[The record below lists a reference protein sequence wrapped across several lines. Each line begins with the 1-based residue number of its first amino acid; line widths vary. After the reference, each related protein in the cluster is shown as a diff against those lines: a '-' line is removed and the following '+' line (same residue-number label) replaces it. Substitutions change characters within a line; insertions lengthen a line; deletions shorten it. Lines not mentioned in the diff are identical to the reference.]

1 MSMNE
6 KRKFGFFKHIIIT
19 YKASLAFLYMKLF
32 KKKHGLKFDF
42 KERIMLAVTEVN
54 GCVMCS
60 YVHTKLAT
68 KAGLTDKDIKSLLEG
83 ELEGVPDDQSLGV
96 LFAKDYAFNKE
107 KVDKEFYDRLVEHY
121 GHRKSRAILGASEFI
136 TMTNSMGISMALLKN
151 TLSFK
156 HVKGSNILNEIFIP
170 LSTMVFFPTFLILNL
185 LIIPF
190 HAIRV
195 FNRN

>member
-1 MSMNE
+1 MVVNAT
-6 KRKFGFFKHIIIT
+6 RLGFTFE
-19 YKASLAFLYMKLF
+19 
-32 KKKHGLKFDF
+32 FDT
-42 KERIMLAVTEVN
+42 IN
-54 GCVMCS
+54 
-60 YVHTKLAT
+60 
-68 KAGLTDKDIKSLLEG
+68 KD
-83 ELEGVPDDQSLGV
+83 
-96 LFAKDYAFNKE
+96 

-121 GHRKSRAILGASEFI
+121 VHRKSRAILGASEFI
-136 TMTNSMGISMALLKN
+136 MMTNIMGICMALLKN

-195 FNRN
+195 FNRK